1 MNKIQINVPEGFE
14 IDNEK
19 SNLSKGIIE
28 FKPVEKKKLSYEDV
42 AKELLDGKSGY
53 FACSSGKIFG
63 VPKFDLSHTHEPNN
77 ATSKEQLEC
86 LMAYNK
92 LRNVA
97 EYLNKRWQA
106 DWKNQYTEKYYIFY
120 NWFCG
125 KIKTNSAANAQR
137 SEVYFASRE
146 LAEQAIEILGEE
158 EIKKA
163 LFIY

>member
-1 MNKIQINVPEGFE
+1 MNKIEINIPEGFE

-19 SNLSKGIIE
+19 SNFSKGIIE
-28 FKPVEKKKLSYEDV
+28 FKPVEKKELSYMII
-42 AKELLDGKSGY
+42 AKELFYNKDVYYTDG
-53 FACSSGKIFG
+53 FG
-63 VPKFDLSHTHEPNN
+63 RINKTKVIDTVLNINN

-97 EYLNKRWQA
+97 EYLNGGRKMLWE
-106 DWKNQYTEKYYIFY
+106 NQFMEKYYIFY
-120 NWFCG
+120 NWFL
-125 KIKTNSAANAQR
+125 KRIKVDSVSNTQR
-137 SEVYFASRE
+137 SEVFFASKI